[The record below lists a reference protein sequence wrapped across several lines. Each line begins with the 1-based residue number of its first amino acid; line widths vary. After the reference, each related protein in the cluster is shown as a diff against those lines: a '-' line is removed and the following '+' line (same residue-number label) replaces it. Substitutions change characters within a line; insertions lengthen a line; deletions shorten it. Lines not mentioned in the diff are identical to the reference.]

1 MSNNTFSYSY
11 SGGTKTEL
19 EQFKEKYSPKQT
31 TEKMKK
37 IRSLDKRVD
46 FISTMISIFMGIIGS
61 FFLVSGIIFMI
72 KDLLPFTAGISMA
85 AIGLLITTTV
95 PFIHSSIYNLVKKH
109 YAEQI
114 LSLIEEIEQNHI

>member
-46 FISTMISIFMGIIGS
+46 FISTMISIFIGIIGS
-61 FFLVSGIIFMI
+61 FFLVSGTIFMI

-85 AIGLLITTTV
+85 AIGLLITTAV
-95 PFIHSSIYNLVKKH
+95 PFIHTNIYNLVKKH

>member
-46 FISTMISIFMGIIGS
+46 FISTMISIFIGIIGS
-61 FFLVSGIIFMI
+61 FFLVSGTIFMI

-85 AIGLLITTTV
+85 AIGLLIVTAV
-95 PFIHSSIYNLVKKH
+95 PFIHTSIYNLVKKH

>member
-61 FFLVSGIIFMI
+61 FFLVSGTIFMI
-72 KDLLPFTAGISMA
+72 KDLLPFAAGISMA